1 VITNHQIILKKYFII
16 NSEVSSLLGEVQA
29 VPFYK
34 KMTGITATNFGIKEV
49 ANDKPELIKRSE
61 KLIYDISENC
71 LPYDGYVEQMK
82 KL

>member
-1 VITNHQIILKKYFII
+1 
-16 NSEVSSLLGEVQA
+16 
-29 VPFYK
+29 
-34 KMTGITATNFGIKEV
+34 MTGITATNFGIKEV